1 MWITPLYSTS
11 MLNGK
16 SLKGVFNANISLG
29 LSLLGLLIVILG
41 GLFITP

>member
-1 MWITPLYSTS
+1 

-16 SLKGVFNANISLG
+16 SLKGVFNAINLLG

-41 GLFITP
+41 GLIITP